1 MTIQRVMESIIK
13 RQPNYFH
20 SGERN
25 LKPMILKDI
34 ADDIDMDISTVS
46 RVTSGKYV
54 QLPWEIKELK
64 TFFSEGIDTDSG
76 EAVSNIEVK
85 NRLRKLID
93 SEDKY
98 NPISDEDL
106 TDMLNEE
113 GYKIARRTITKYREQ
128 LKFSTARL
136 RRRLK

>member
-1 MTIQRVMESIIK
+1 MESIIK

-54 QLPWEIKELK
+54 HLPWEIKELK
-64 TFFSEGIDTDSG
+64 TFFSEGID
-76 EAVSNIEVK
+76 IK
-85 NRLRKLID
+85 R
-93 SEDKY
+93 
-98 NPISDEDL
+98 NPWNNENWYL
-106 TDMLNEE
+106 TDLV
-113 GYKIARRTITKYREQ
+113 
-128 LKFSTARL
+128 
-136 RRRLK
+136 